1 MEILKIIL
9 SALAGVLSGGGF
21 LAFLQFMISRKDNK
35 KNDLKEI
42 KEMVDSSAKKED
54 VDRLAGIVSSLEQ
67 RMNENNATN
76 TRDRILR
83 FSDELMRNVWHSK
96 DTFDQTILDCD
107 FYEEYC
113 EQHPGYK
120 NSIAGAA
127 IDYIRK
133 TYQKCLEEHNF

>member
-54 VDRLAGIVSSLEQ
+54 VDRLAGI
-67 RMNENNATN
+67 
-76 TRDRILR
+76 
-83 FSDELMRNVWHSK
+83 
-96 DTFDQTILDCD
+96 
-107 FYEEYC
+107 
-113 EQHPGYK
+113 
-120 NSIAGAA
+120 
-127 IDYIRK
+127 
-133 TYQKCLEEHNF
+133 